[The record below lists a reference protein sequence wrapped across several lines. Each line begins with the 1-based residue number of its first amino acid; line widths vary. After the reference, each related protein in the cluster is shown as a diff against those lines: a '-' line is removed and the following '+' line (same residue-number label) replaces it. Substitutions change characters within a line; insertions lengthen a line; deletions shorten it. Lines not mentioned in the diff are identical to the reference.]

1 MRTILILIVVLMVVA
16 LTCLPAGA
24 RQVTDQLGRQ
34 VILYDDPQ
42 RVVSLAPSITE
53 IIFAL
58 GQEHRLKGVTR
69 FSDYPP

>member
-1 MRTILILIVVLMVVA
+1 MKLIIFLMVVA
-16 LTCLPAGA
+16 VTFSPAWA

-34 VILYDDPQ
+34 VILSDDPQ

-58 GQEHRLKGVTR
+58 GQEHR
-69 FSDYPP
+69 